1 MAFVKIRRNPD
12 TDGQKTN
19 PCLTSDFKN
28 VRRIWSHVTIFVLS
42 FLKSE
47 EFGFGCPEVAW
58 ISRIFT
64 TALIFLFLFLS
75 RKKERKEFAQH
86 TK

>member
-1 MAFVKIRRNPD
+1 VKIRRNPD

-28 VRRIWSHVTIFVLS
+28 VRKCLVLPNL
-42 FLKSE
+42 FCHFWKSE

-64 TALIFLFLFLS
+64 TALIFLFLFAS
-75 RKKERKEFAQH
+75 RQKERKRKF
-86 TK
+86 